1 MNNFE
6 AALRGTDHET
16 IPVWFMRQ
24 AGRYLQGYR
33 NVRKHHSIKDICRD
47 ASLTL
52 QVTEEPVKEIGVDA
66 AIIFS
71 DIMLPVEAMGFRLDF
86 REGTG
91 PVVENSLKSNPEL
104 SGIIRYDPHNYR
116 YATLE
121 AISKFRENNTG
132 VPIIGFS
139 GGPVTIASYLAQG
152 RPDRD
157 LAFTKSLLLKEHPGF
172 LSILEMV
179 KEMVIENSRQQ
190 IKRGAAAIQIFDSW
204 SGYLSPYQFRKYS
217 RDYLQEIASELSSS
231 SRTIYFSTQTGGM
244 IPELRETGFNF
255 LSLDWRMR
263 LHDVSKHLDHDIG
276 LQGNL
281 DPSLVSGSPSEALT
295 ETRAIISEMRQF
307 PPYIF
312 NLGHGV
318 LPDTNP
324 QTLKDIVKLV
334 HGEERSV

>member
-6 AALRGTDHET
+6 AALRGHDHET

-47 ASLTL
+47 TSLTL
-52 QVTEEPVKEIGVDA
+52 QVTEEPVRELGVDA

-91 PVVENSLKSNPEL
+91 PVVENSLKSNPGL
-104 SGIIRYDPHNYR
+104 SGITSYDPHNYG

-139 GGPVTIASYLAQG
+139 GGPITIASYLAQG
-152 RPDRD
+152 RPDKD
-157 LAFTKSLLLKEHPGF
+157 LAFTKSLLIKEHPGF
-172 LSILEMV
+172 ISILEMI
-179 KEMVIENSRQQ
+179 KEMVIENCRQQ
-190 IKRGAAAIQIFDSW
+190 IKRGTTAIQIFDSW

-231 SRTIYFSTQTGGM
+231 STTIYFSTQTGGM

-255 LSLDWRMR
+255 MSLDWRIRLHEVSMR
-263 LHDVSKHLDHDIG
+263 LDRDIG

-281 DPSLVSGSPSEALT
+281 DPTLVSGSPPEALI
-295 ETRAIISEMRQF
+295 ETRTIISEMSQF
-307 PPYIF
+307 PSYIF

-334 HGEERSV
+334 HGEGRSK